1 MSIHFFRG
9 IAMEKKLR
17 YDTQKVHR
25 VNLAIISV
33 LAILICG
40 PMILS
45 KGVLFLFVGL
55 IVIALAVCN
64 YFLPIKTYVKGFIF
78 GLIPASIVFTLFLL
92 DSFSLNK
99 HYILLC
105 TVAII
110 ALYFKKELIVFFGV
124 LTNISFFI
132 LYVVNSP
139 SLLGPFD
146 DIIVFVTLIAIMNGV
161 IIAFYLIA
169 KWGNELIE
177 HAAIQQKNVQISFQ
191 QLQNA
196 FQEIEQSSLALDEH
210 VTQFQQTMQRISG
223 SSKQILLATEDISA
237 SIQQEASSLQMIHG
251 TMGDSVHFVNE
262 TFTISQDTVAKS
274 TNLQREV
281 FAGWEKMQ
289 DAMAQMKVM
298 NQAIGS
304 TTETVNNLQSSL
316 QTVDSLLMG
325 ITHIAEQTNLLALN
339 AAIEAARAGEHGK
352 GFAIV
357 ADEVRKLAEESAAI
371 TVNITDVTK
380 NLFEKSTEV
389 YQRSDD
395 GEKALQH
402 GEKLLQEVSYFF
414 DLLKDSFTQTNADL
428 TRGMHELSSAISQF
442 EAIQMQIERL
452 NEMTEHNA
460 ASTEDILRSVEDEN
474 QLLMMMTTTTNRIE
488 ALSNTLKSLVMTK
501 GKET

>member
-1 MSIHFFRG
+1 
-9 IAMEKKLR
+9 MEKKLR

-25 VNLAIISV
+25 VNLAIISI
-33 LAILICG
+33 LAMLICG

-45 KGVLFLFVGL
+45 KGILFLFVGL

-78 GLIPASIVFTLFLL
+78 GLIPSSIVFTLFLL

-110 ALYFKKELIVFFGV
+110 ALYFKKELIIFFGILV
-124 LTNISFFI
+124 NVSFVI
-132 LYVVNSP
+132 LYMVNSS

-146 DIIVFVTLIAIMNGV
+146 DIIVFITLIAIMNGV
-161 IIAFYLIA
+161 VIAFYLLA

-177 HAAIQQKNVQISFQ
+177 HAEIQQNNVQASFN

-196 FQEIEQSSLALDEH
+196 FQEIEKSSQALDEH

-223 SSKQILLATEDISA
+223 SSKQILLATDDIAA
-237 SIQQEASSLQMIHG
+237 SIQQESSSLQMIHS
-251 TMGDSVHFVNE
+251 TMRDSVHFINE
-262 TFTISQDTVAKS
+262 TFTISQNTVAKS
-274 TNLQREV
+274 TNLQQEV
-281 FAGWEKMQ
+281 LTGWEKMQ
-289 DAMAQMKVM
+289 DVMAQMKVM

-304 TTETVNNLQSSL
+304 TAETVNNLQSSL

-371 TVNITDVTK
+371 TVNITNVTK

-389 YQRSDD
+389 YQRSGN
-395 GEKALQH
+395 GEQALQH
-402 GEKLLQEVSYFF
+402 GESLLQEVSHFF
-414 DLLKDSFTQTNADL
+414 DRLKDSFTQTNTDL

-442 EAIQMQIERL
+442 EAIQLQIEKL
-452 NEMTEHNA
+452 NQMTEQNA
-460 ASTEDILRSVEDEN
+460 TSTEEILHSVEEEN
-474 QLLMMMTTTTNRIE
+474 QLLEIMTATTNRIE
-488 ALSNTLKSLVMTK
+488 ALSATLKSLVMTK
-501 GKET
+501 ET